1 MILIG
6 GELYTLAEALVWLRA
21 KYGTIGSVFSSERP

>member
-1 MILIG
+1 MIFIG

-21 KYGTIGSVFSSERP
+21 RYGATDAVFSSERP

>member
-6 GELYTLAEALVWLRA
+6 GELYSLAEALVWLRA
-21 KYGTIGSVFSSERP
+21 RYGTSGPVFSSERP